1 MNRISDSMFHSRST
15 ACKKPYG
22 AVPAGQTV
30 EFSVYPQRA
39 QGALHVTLWVEED
52 GCPAESHP
60 MAWAGYQ
67 GSHDRFTVSYT
78 PPHPGLYW
86 YYFAVELADGLH
98 YCARGYG
105 GQAELLE
112 SVGDKYQL
120 TVYDSAYYTPRW
132 FGEGITYNIFPDR
145 FCRDKAPE
153 QPEGEGIT
161 ERVLHQNWDD
171 IPVYLPN
178 EHGEI
183 LNNDFFGG
191 TLRGVLSKL
200 DYLESLHVAT
210 IYFNPIFQAYS
221 NHRYDTGDYKRIDPL
236 LGCEEDFCELCSEA
250 AKRGM
255 RVVLD
260 GVFNHTGYDSRYFN
274 ARGHYDS
281 VGAFQ
286 SKESPYFSWFDF
298 HNWPNEYGSWWGIY
312 TLPQV
317 NETDGS
323 YQNYIIEDEDSV
335 VRRWLRLGA
344 SGWRLDVADELP
356 DSFIQKLNAAARKE
370 KPDALI
376 IGEVWEDAS
385 NKIAYSERRRYFQGG
400 ELDSV
405 MNYPLRDAILGFLNG
420 GTAEHFAESMECI
433 RENYPKDVFY
443 NLMNV
448 IGTHDTA
455 RALTLLGVTEQEW
468 KMDRNG
474 RAHYQLPPDRLEI
487 ALRRLRMAAVIQF
500 TMPGSP
506 TIYYGDEAGQ
516 QGFEDPFNRRTYPW
530 GHENQE
536 LLAFYRRL
544 CEIRAEE
551 PTLTDGELQF
561 DDTTAGALLRY
572 ERIGVDSRLVIVVNR
587 GHQSVTTE
595 IDALYALDLLS
606 GEGFAY
612 AEPDGLSV
620 TVPPETAYILRC
632 IDAAD

>member
-22 AVPAGQTV
+22 AVPAGQAV

-39 QGALHVTLWVEED
+39 QGALQVTLWIEED
-52 GCPAESHP
+52 GCQAESHP
-60 MAWAGYQ
+60 LHWCGYQ
-67 GSHDRFTVSYT
+67 GSHDRYTVTYT

-86 YYFAVELADGLH
+86 YYFSVELADGLH

-112 SVGDKYQL
+112 AVGDKYQL
-120 TVYDSAYYTPRW
+120 TVYDGEYHTPRW

-153 QPEGEGIT
+153 QPESEGVV

-171 IPVYLPN
+171 IPVYLPD

-191 TLRGVLSKL
+191 TLRGVYAKL
-200 DYLESLHVAT
+200 DYLESLHVTT

-236 LGCEEDFCELCSEA
+236 LGCEEDFRALCSEA
-250 AKRGM
+250 ARRGM

-323 YQNYIIEDEDSV
+323 YQDYIIEDEDSV
-335 VRRWLRLGA
+335 VRHWLRLGA

-356 DSFIQKLNAAARKE
+356 DSFIQKLNAAARRE
-370 KPDALI
+370 K
-376 IGEVWEDAS
+376 
-385 NKIAYSERRRYFQGG
+385 SETP
-400 ELDSV
+400 S
-405 MNYPLRDAILGFLNG
+405 
-420 GTAEHFAESMECI
+420 S
-433 RENYPKDVFY
+433 
-443 NLMNV
+443 
-448 IGTHDTA
+448 
-455 RALTLLGVTEQEW
+455 
-468 KMDRNG
+468 
-474 RAHYQLPPDRLEI
+474 
-487 ALRRLRMAAVIQF
+487 
-500 TMPGSP
+500 
-506 TIYYGDEAGQ
+506 
-516 QGFEDPFNRRTYPW
+516 
-530 GHENQE
+530 
-536 LLAFYRRL
+536 AF
-544 CEIRAEE
+544 
-551 PTLTDGELQF
+551 
-561 DDTTAGALLRY
+561 
-572 ERIGVDSRLVIVVNR
+572 
-587 GHQSVTTE
+587 
-595 IDALYALDLLS
+595 
-606 GEGFAY
+606 
-612 AEPDGLSV
+612 
-620 TVPPETAYILRC
+620 
-632 IDAAD
+632 